1 MAKIPSTKII
11 EDALSEEFVDDYEY
25 WDYVNSLE
33 GNDWTNWD
41 EHPWQWYMER
51 DQRLSEGWHYVK
63 INPAHKDVTV
73 IYYLKSLDA
82 KFKHSRNDFL
92 IKDEK
97 DAIMVALKYA

>member
-1 MAKIPSTKII
+1 MARTSK
-11 EDALSEEFVDDYEY
+11 EW
-25 WDYVNSLE
+25 WDYVNSMHP
-33 GNDWTNWD
+33 NDWTDYD
-41 EHPWQWYMER
+41 EQPWTWYMER
-51 DQRLSEGWHYVK
+51 DQRLKEGWHYVK

-82 KFKHSRNDFL
+82 KFKHSKNEFL